1 MGLVGGLRRPQEA
14 SGRTPF
20 GDFEDLVGL
29 VWAPGGSYVDK
40 WDHKQDEVINKDVG
54 SGVRGT

>member
-1 MGLVGGLRRPQEA
+1 MVGGLRRPQEA

-29 VWAPGGSYVDK
+29 VWAPGGHMWINGTTNK
-40 WDHKQDEVINKDVG
+40 AKVINKDVG